1 MPDLSKKIDQLGEL
15 LDKHGLTAISVR
27 EGETEIEVRRDAPV
41 AAHAHILASASQPES
56 AKESG
61 TAVVSPIT
69 GIFYRRPSP
78 DEPLYVEEGDRVERG
93 DPIGLI
99 EAMKVFSPVES
110 TASGVIKKILAEDG
124 KVVQE
129 GDPIMIVG
137 D

>member
-41 AAHAHILASASQPES
+41 VTHAHIPTSAGQPES

-61 TAVVSPIT
+61 TAVLSPIT